1 MTQKCV
7 PPYVS
12 ALAFAFLANCGLLV
26 VVTSDQKFRYFVFII
41 FFMEKF
47 VLHMFVFDIRYYYAY
62 WQMRQRKKYN
72 FFFCN
77 QIFLLCFK
85 IEDILFCSENVSRK
99 NIFSVL

>member
-1 MTQKCV
+1 MCT
-7 PPYVS
+7 PYVS

-62 WQMRQRKKYN
+62 WQMRQRRKCN
-72 FFFCN
+72 FFFLATK
-77 QIFLLCFK
+77 FFCF
-85 IEDILFCSENVSRK
+85 
-99 NIFSVL
+99 VLK